1 MKPSAGC
8 GNPAGRPAGSRRAG
22 PNGICASSK
31 RRAGDDPDRAEP
43 GCAGL
48 LHERPRAPC
57 PSLGPPVL
65 DLPLPR
71 AGRHRPRSSIGGPGP
86 RSRTGRCGRRLDFAP
101 SVRPDLEPRPT
112 PPDRSSGAPP
122 NPTPR
127 RHAFK
132 LATVWL
138 LAIGLLFAFGQPT
151 AALIGGAILVL
162 VCGLVTVTN
171 FCIPST
177 LLGIWWRWRGTAPPA
192 TQPT

>member
-1 MKPSAGC
+1 MTRTERNLAVQGYCMSAQERHALRWALRFSTSLCLGLVVT
-8 GNPAGRPAGSRRAG
+8 GLALQSAALVLALVPVGAVAGWTSRHPFDLIWNR
-22 PNGICASSK
+22 
-31 RRAGDDPDRAEP
+31 
-43 GCAGL
+43 GL
-48 LHERPRAPC
+48 RHLTGAPE
-57 PSLGPPVL
+57 L
-65 DLPLPR
+65 
-71 AGRHRPRSSIGGPGP
+71 
-86 RSRTGRCGRRLDFAP
+86 
-101 SVRPDLEPRPT
+101 
-112 PPDRSSGAPP
+112 PP